1 MLADTAIYGVVYSQ
15 TRRFAARCSLL
26 EDFRQAVIGMIS
38 KMADMGYIKSKID
51 SQFSKFANKYRCKYG
66 RLGVKSV
73 EQSVKNTLKGRQT
86 VADS

>member
-1 MLADTAIYGVVYSQ
+1 M
-15 TRRFAARCSLL
+15 
-26 EDFRQAVIGMIS
+26 IG

-73 EQSVKNTLKGRQT
+73 EQSVKNTLKGKQT

>member
-1 MLADTAIYGVVYSQ
+1 M
-15 TRRFAARCSLL
+15 
-26 EDFRQAVIGMIS
+26 IGGIDS
-38 KMADMGYIKSKID
+38 MGYVKRKLD

>member
-1 MLADTAIYGVVYSQ
+1 M
-15 TRRFAARCSLL
+15 L
-26 EDFRQAVIGMIS
+26 EDFQNSAIHMIGG
-38 KMADMGYIKSKID
+38 MASMGYVKRKLD

-73 EQSVKNTLKGRQT
+73 EQSVKNTLKGKQT

>member
-1 MLADTAIYGVVYSQ
+1 MTTNYFLIITEPRYHNIP
-15 TRRFAARCSLL
+15 
-26 EDFRQAVIGMIS
+26 S

-73 EQSVKNTLKGRQT
+73 EQSVKNTLKGKQT